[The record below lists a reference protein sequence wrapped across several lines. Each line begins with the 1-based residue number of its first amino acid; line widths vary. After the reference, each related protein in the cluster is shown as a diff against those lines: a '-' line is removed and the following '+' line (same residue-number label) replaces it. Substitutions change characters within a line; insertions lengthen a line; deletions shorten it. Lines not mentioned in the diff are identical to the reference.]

1 MRLSIFN
8 KSLFIALFILICFPT
23 INPLN
28 AAGITK
34 SERVNLSD
42 SLSDSLSRAKREARR
57 TRYGDHRTYR
67 GYEGWKKVVPTH
79 VKLQYAGDMG
89 VFAAGCGWDY
99 GRKEQW
105 ETDFMIGFLPKKYAD
120 KAHLTCTLKQNYSPF
135 SLQINKNLS
144 FEPIVCGLYMTMIYG
159 EKYWVR
165 EPSRYPMKHY
175 YGFTTRIRFNIFIGE
190 SLTWSISKEKRIRDL
205 SLYYELSAND
215 LNIVSKCTNSYLKLK
230 DIVFF
235 SAGIK
240 LHIIGTE

>member
-34 SERVNLSD
+34 SERFNLSD

-190 SLTWSISKEKRIRDL
+190 SLT
-205 SLYYELSAND
+205 
-215 LNIVSKCTNSYLKLK
+215 
-230 DIVFF
+230 
-235 SAGIK
+235 
-240 LHIIGTE
+240 

>member
-34 SERVNLSD
+34 SERVN
-42 SLSDSLSRAKREARR
+42 LSDSLSRAKREARR

-105 ETDFMIGFLPKKYAD
+105 ETDFMIGFA
-120 KAHLTCTLKQNYSPF
+120 
-135 SLQINKNLS
+135 
-144 FEPIVCGLYMTMIYG
+144 
-159 EKYWVR
+159 
-165 EPSRYPMKHY
+165 
-175 YGFTTRIRFNIFIGE
+175 
-190 SLTWSISKEKRIRDL
+190 
-205 SLYYELSAND
+205 
-215 LNIVSKCTNSYLKLK
+215 
-230 DIVFF
+230 
-235 SAGIK
+235 
-240 LHIIGTE
+240 